1 MRSGSVSGSG
11 SGVASDSLGD
21 KSLKTGSDS
30 VGGNSLTTNLDD
42 AVKPTVPVL
51 SDSPGDVGKTVDGSV
66 KDRSPVE
73 TISVCVTSVTAG
85 GSGSTSRLPL
95 ESVGLNSDRGK
106 GTAAGDAGGSTSESE
121 IIDGTTEAILAG
133 GVGALSERRSMAN
146 ERGVLAS
153 DGMVLHTKVVSNCV
167 EHSHLQMSAVMNSVS
182 ISVLHFSAVTQ
193 LRPQNDRFPQCRTQ

>member
-42 AVKPTVPVL
+42 AVKLTVPVL
-51 SDSPGDVGKTVDGSV
+51 SDSPGDVGETVDGSV
-66 KDRSPVE
+66 MDRSPVE

-95 ESVGLNSDRGK
+95 ESVGLNSDGGK

-121 IIDGTTEAILAG
+121 IIDGTTEGILAG
-133 GVGALSERRSMAN
+133 GVGALSERRSTAN

-153 DGMVLHTKVVSNCV
+153 DGMVLHTEAVSNCV
-167 EHSHLQMSAVMNSVS
+167 ERSHSQMSAVTNSVS
-182 ISVLHFSAVTQ
+182 VSVLHISAVTNSVETSERQ
-193 LRPQNDRFPQCRTQ
+193 ISAV